1 VKVGSGT
8 APSRSLISTSDWSEH
23 RKRDAQMSVR
33 TVRFD
38 DSRASVKVDGELD
51 MGTAAPL
58 WAVLRS
64 HMSAGRRFLRLD
76 VSGLSFVDATALSG
90 ITTVH
95 RELLASRGTL
105 VVTGVRSLVGRVLH
119 MTGLDEVLFVSG
131 PRADDDAERWSEL
144 SDADRVAVDAA
155 HAAADRR
162 VPEL

>member
-1 VKVGSGT
+1 MKVGSGP
-8 APSRSLISTSDWSEH
+8 APSRSLISSSDWSEH
-23 RKRDAQMSVR
+23 RKRDAQMSVS

-38 DSRASVKVDGELD
+38 DKCASIKVDGELD

-64 HMSAGRRFLRLD
+64 HMGAGRRFLRLD

-131 PRADDDAERWSEL
+131 PRTDDDAERWSEL
-144 SDADRVAVDAA
+144 ADAERATDEAEDATVT
-155 HAAADRR
+155 RLR
-162 VPEL
+162 ES